1 MYKLENVNHS
11 LLEFN
16 YNAGIVGKTGKLTKQ
31 AEASQPFLVSDNVNN
46 QYLGA
51 AGMWTGSPYI
61 VMGPDVQMNLIN
73 ESFLTVPYLRFAN
86 LNNTQINKEMNRNI
100 VNTMTLLVYL
110 QNLQKNIRKQ
120 PKKKS
125 KIPLPK
131 YSNSIICQPITAL
144 SPKLHK

>member
-1 MYKLENVNHS
+1 M
-11 LLEFN
+11 N
-16 YNAGIVGKTGKLTKQ
+16 YNN
-31 AEASQPFLVSDNVNN
+31 QPMNNNYNVNN

-100 VNTMTLLVYL
+100 VNTTTT
-110 QNLQKNIRKQ
+110 
-120 PKKKS
+120 PD
-125 KIPLPK
+125 
-131 YSNSIICQPITAL
+131 L
-144 SPKLHK
+144 SPISL